1 MEKRPK
7 PIGLCPMF
15 RIGDRSVSYKVLG
28 DFAKEPLLMLCGL
41 GMPMSGW
48 GATPKRFAE
57 DFTIIMWDYPGLGKS
72 SKLTQEYTTLDLAH
86 DSATLLDYLGIRQ
99 THVLGYSLGG
109 IVAQQLA
116 ITYRGLVRKIAFLAS
131 TPISDS
137 MSWINPAAQAEM
149 VAVAKEKPAK
159 IIQVL
164 CKYAFNK
171 PINRH
176 IYGVLGWLYGATA
189 DPDVLQK
196 MFNASTS
203 QETWSRLPTLSAEKA
218 FALNGTED
226 HIINSD
232 AGAALAQH
240 IPNCTADLIVEGSH
254 ALLQEFRKPTEDKL
268 RTFFVT

>member
-1 MEKRPK
+1 M
-7 PIGLCPMF
+7 I
-15 RIGDRSVSYKVLG
+15 SYKVLG
-28 DFAKEPLLMLCGL
+28 SFKKEPLLMLCGL

-72 SKLTQEYTTLDLAH
+72 SKLAHGYTTLDLAH
-86 DSATLLDYLGIRQ
+86 DSAALLDYLGIRHA
-99 THVLGYSLGG
+99 HVIGYSMGG

-116 ITYRGLVRKIAFLAS
+116 IAHKGLVKKIAFLAS

-149 VAVAKEKPAK
+149 VEVANNKPAK
-159 IIQVL
+159 LIRVL
-164 CKYAFNK
+164 IKYAFNK
-171 PINRH
+171 PINRRV
-176 IYGVLGWLYGATA
+176 YGFLSWLYSATT
-189 DPDVLQK
+189 DPDVLKK

-203 QETWSRLPTLSAEKA
+203 QETWSQLPTLSAEKA

-232 AGAALAQH
+232 AGAALALR

-254 ALLQEFRKPTEDKL
+254 SLLQEFRKATENKL
-268 RTFFVT
+268 RTFFVS